1 MKNHVLRPLWVVL
14 VAVAL
19 TLVVRH
25 FMVPEDFGVQGES
38 FTYNFHRLSNVDEW
52 QDFKVKYKGHEY
64 CQECHEENVADNSS
78 SKHKTIQC
86 ENCHGPAI
94 DHPDDPEALAIDT
107 SRELCLRCHSSL
119 PYPGS
124 QRGNIKGI
132 DPEEHNAG
140 GNCSDCH
147 NPHNPDLEEGS

>member
-14 VAVAL
+14 VAIAL
-19 TLVVRH
+19 ILVVRH
-25 FMVPEDFGVQGES
+25 LMVPDDFGVQGES

-52 QDFKVKYKGHEY
+52 EDFKVKYKGREY
-64 CQECHEENVADNSS
+64 CQECHEDNGADNNS
-78 SKHKTIQC
+78 SKHRMIQC

-94 DHPDDPEALAIDT
+94 DHPDDPETLAIDT
-107 SRELCLRCHSSL
+107 SRELCLRCHTSL
-119 PYPGS
+119 AYPGS

-140 GNCSDCH
+140 ENCSDCH
-147 NPHNPDLEEGS
+147 NPHKPDLEEGS